1 MTVIRIMINGVDHLF
16 FGPLVTIDG
25 DITEIE
31 FLGVTSKASILNA
44 MTQPY
49 RPTKTEVQ

>member
-44 MTQPY
+44 MTQPHGVA
-49 RPTKTEVQ
+49 KTEVQ